1 MFGIFET
8 GRKEAT
14 HLIGKFNLIDNVTA
28 GRRSGKLVQ
37 NRLEIKQVNLT
48 GASIHEKLN
57 HRLSLRMEMGRPGL
71 QIVNRPPFLR
81 AGRQGGVR
89 REQIAAEKPGESC
102 AMETVAESREEV
114 SPG

>member
-14 HLIGKFNLIDNVTA
+14 HLVGKFNLIDNVTA

-37 NRLEIKQVNLT
+37 NRLGIKQVNLT
-48 GASIHEKLN
+48 GASIHKELN
-57 HRLSLRMEMGRPGL
+57 HSLSLRREMGRPGL
-71 QIVNRPPFLR
+71 QIVNGPSLLL

-89 REQIAAEKPGESC
+89 REQIGVEKPGESC
-102 AMETVAESREEV
+102 AMETVAESREEI